1 MNKSQNDMNF
11 HSGAAE
17 SPGQRAPP
25 KATPGKKPGV
35 TPGQKSQQL
44 PALWPATP
52 SYKPA
57 QLKQPSS

>member
-25 KATPGKKPGV
+25 KATPGKKPG
-35 TPGQKSQQL
+35 
-44 PALWPATP
+44 ATD
-52 SYKPA
+52 SLENGCYKERRSA
-57 QLKQPSS
+57 ASL

>member
-25 KATPGKKPGV
+25 KATPSKEPGV
-35 TPGQKSQQL
+35 TDFLENGFSKAAASL
-44 PALWPATP
+44 
-52 SYKPA
+52 
-57 QLKQPSS
+57 